1 MRQTRTAQATIYEV
15 FSDHELGRELQTMS
29 EWLDANR
36 GVLTA
41 VMNDLC
47 RRGLKPTGRCG
58 LSAES
63 VLRCALLKQHRQL
76 SYEELA
82 FYLRDSASF
91 QAFARLP
98 MHWCPKK
105 SALQQCHCCDR
116 TTDLGAHQSCVD
128 EDGGGDAHQAGAAH
142 TD

>member
-1 MRQTRTAQATIYEV
+1 MRQKRTAQATIFEV
-15 FSDHELGRELQTMS
+15 FPDHEVGRELQTMS
-29 EWLDANR
+29 AWLDAHR

-47 RRGLKPTGRCG
+47 RLGLKPTGRCG

-63 VLRCALLKQHRQL
+63 VLRCAVLKQHRQV
-76 SYEELA
+76 SYDDLA

-98 MHWCPKK
+98 IIGVRRSRH
-105 SALQQCHCCDR
+105 SRA
-116 TTDLGAHQSCVD
+116 
-128 EDGGGDAHQAGAAH
+128 
-142 TD
+142 